1 MVEGGRDRKGEGTE
15 ARGPPLLP
23 NQENT
28 LITQHWYE
36 SSSWNSV
43 IPRSALAHFQKV
55 LTSCGSHVKRMK
67 INLENDPSDSS
78 PTNCQHANTASA
90 FLVITYSSP
99 ACSAWKLTICWVAV
113 PDIQFLPRAGKY
125 ANIPAPSGALF
136 KFTFLKKTLSP
147 RYFRQRKILGERLS
161 VAWSVKTV

>member
-1 MVEGGRDRKGEGTE
+1 MVEGGCDRKGEGTE

-23 NQENT
+23 SQENT
-28 LITQHWYE
+28 IITQHRVKLMKL
-36 SSSWNSV
+36 SN
-43 IPRSALAHFQKV
+43 LAHTQKV